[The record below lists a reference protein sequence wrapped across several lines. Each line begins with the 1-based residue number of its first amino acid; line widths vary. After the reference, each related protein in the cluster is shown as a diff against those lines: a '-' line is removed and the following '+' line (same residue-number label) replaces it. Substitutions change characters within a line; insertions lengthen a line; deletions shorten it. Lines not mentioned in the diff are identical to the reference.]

1 MSASYTINTPGGNPT
16 MQAPAPLHVTTVS
29 PSGAPQTNQT
39 QQAPPPVNL
48 TTQAQAPTTTAVP
61 FVWGKIT
68 GDIQQQL
75 DLQQEFALQAGI
87 ALANLTAHT
96 SNHNNPHVTT
106 AAQVGLGNVANL
118 SPDNLPISTATAA
131 AIAAVAATV
140 PTTPIPVA
148 QGGTG
153 AVNAA
158 NARTNL
164 GASAPG
170 ATIFT
175 SATANGASI
184 TTGASTVGVAVA
196 QASTQ
201 AAARG
206 AIGSGAFG
214 DSLFLTATQ
223 AAALQALGWS
233 LGAPQPV
240 GQCYMTLASTTS
252 ILLVPQDGNQL
263 FINGSYRTIP
273 SAGVSIAPGAFP
285 LVSGGATYNIYAMWN
300 GTAIVLEAANVA
312 RATDTTYGHQIKSG
326 DPTRTLVGKAWYN
339 NGGTFDFGLP
349 TSVLLYISWFNR
361 RRRVASVTYPASG
374 SPNYATTISPVDI
387 ATIPGMGGQNYFLSW
402 GVDASVTYTN
412 GPVNLGAA
420 GIVYFFNVGFFNS
433 LNTSVIGGSSASY
446 YQNPVNASNW
456 YNYVA
461 TYSFLVPD
469 NLGAASTGLSYQR
482 GSTQVW
488 SNGVGSTILFAGPNG
503 SNLSTEIWG

>member
-1 MSASYTINTPGGNPT
+1 

-29 PSGAPQTNQT
+29 PSGAPQTNST

-140 PTTPIPVA
+140 PTTPIAIA

-164 GASAPG
+164 GASVPG

-184 TTGASTVGVAVA
+184 ATGASTVGVAVA

-240 GQCYMTLASTTS
+240 GQCYFALTSASTCTLA
-252 ILLVPQDGNQL
+252 PENGNQL
-263 FINGSYRTIP
+263 FINGAYRTIP
-273 SAGVSIAPGAFP
+273 NAGITIAPAAYP
-285 LVSGGATYNIYAMWN
+285 LVSGGATYNVYAFWT
-300 GTAIVLEAANVA
+300 GTAIALEASTTA

-326 DPTRTLVGKAWYN
+326 DPTRTLVGKTWYN

-349 TSVLLYISWFNR
+349 SSSLLYISWYNR
-361 RRRVASVTYPASG
+361 RRRVQLFTFPTAAFSVT
-374 SPNYATTISPVDI
+374 ATTQPTSPLQF
-387 ATIPGMGGQNYFLSW
+387 ANYFLSW
-402 GVDASVTYTN
+402 GEDAMSVQAQ
-412 GPVNLGAA
+412 GPINM
-420 GIVYFFNVGFFNS
+420 
-433 LNTSVIGGSSASY
+433 SA
-446 YQNPVNASNW
+446 
-456 YNYVA
+456 NYVA
-461 TYSFLVPD
+461 FTYITFTSSLNAVLA
-469 NLGAASTGLSYQR
+469 NS
-482 GSTQVW
+482 STQYTGFSASGW
-488 SNGVGSTILFAGPNG
+488 GSYSLYSETVFGEHIGPQSGGNSYYNG
-503 SNLSTEIWG
+503 SVSAFNNSAGTTLYPANSGQILTEIWG